1 VHFPFTPGSRL
12 SRLRRRPEN
21 GQPAGHQHQQHHCPD
36 LCDWRRPG
44 RRGRRIAGH
53 AIRGDQPLSG
63 LPRWDQ
69 SIHRRGTR
77 RYRQHSRC
85 GTGRPGTGCG
95 GSHWRRY
102 LWRSIQRRGGLQP
115 AGAGAAVPSD
125 RDSRPSG
132 GGKGMSRNLKTA
144 IFSTVLLLLISYPLL
159 GLKLS
164 VIGIGLQ
171 VEGAS
176 PRTLWTIA
184 IAAALVF
191 VWQLF
196 RDRLP
201 GSGRFT
207 ALLPSMPSSVTHR
220 LTLPSTQRWII
231 MLLVVVALV

>member
-1 VHFPFTPGSRL
+1 
-12 SRLRRRPEN
+12 
-21 GQPAGHQHQQHHCPD
+21 
-36 LCDWRRPG
+36 
-44 RRGRRIAGH
+44 
-53 AIRGDQPLSG
+53 
-63 LPRWDQ
+63 
-69 SIHRRGTR
+69 
-77 RYRQHSRC
+77 
-85 GTGRPGTGCG
+85 
-95 GSHWRRY
+95 
-102 LWRSIQRRGGLQP
+102 
-115 AGAGAAVPSD
+115 
-125 RDSRPSG
+125 
-132 GGKGMSRNLKTA
+132 
-144 IFSTVLLLLISYPLL
+144 LLISYPLL

-231 MLLVVVALV
+231 MLLVVVALVWPFFGSRAAVDIATLILIYVMLAIGLNIVVGLAGLLELVCRLLLEKKKLAYEVQADGDGTGA